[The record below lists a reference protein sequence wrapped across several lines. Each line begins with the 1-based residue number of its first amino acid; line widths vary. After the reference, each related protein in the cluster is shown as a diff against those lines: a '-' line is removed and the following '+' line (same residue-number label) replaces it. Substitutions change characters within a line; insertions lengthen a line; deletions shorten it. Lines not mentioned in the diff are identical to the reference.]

1 MLTELDT
8 LTYAPEQHETAVTET
23 AVAEGYKTAAVLVP
37 LDGTTDAKV
46 ALPIAAVLA
55 KLENCA
61 LHLAYIGKRAPAPS
75 ETATAMGLTREEL
88 RGLVIDPLLGDPAE
102 NIIQLSQELSA
113 LVVMSAY
120 TGCDLPKEKLGCLA
134 ESVLCKAPHGIVLVS
149 PDRGYRPWEIQRI
162 LVPHDGTPA
171 MTGAI
176 DPAME
181 IAYRSG
187 AEVYAL
193 HVAFRNGTRPAQ
205 PGTITAPRYVDQP
218 QHEWPSWSNEFVGR
232 LIRRWQ
238 PCRTVGLKLF
248 VAAGQPGSEI
258 LHFAREHDADL
269 IVVAWHGEWQPERAG
284 TLKAI
289 IRNSGCPVFIV
300 CAS

>member
-1 MLTELDT
+1 MLTQPDT
-8 LTYAPEQHETAVTET
+8 LTYEPEQRETAV
-23 AVAEGYKTAAVLVP
+23 EGYTIPAVLVP
-37 LDGTTDAKV
+37 LDGTADAKV

-55 KLENCA
+55 KLEGCA
-61 LHLAYIGKRAPAPS
+61 LHLAYVGKSPPVPS
-75 ETATAMGLTREEL
+75 ETAEAMELTREEL
-88 RGLVIDPLLGDPAE
+88 RGLVIDRVLGDPAE
-102 NIIQLSQELSA
+102 NIVRLSQDLSA
-113 LVVMSAY
+113 LVVMSTY
-120 TGCDLPKEKLGCLA
+120 TGCDQPREKLGCLA

-149 PDRGYRPWEIQRI
+149 PERGYRAWEVQRI

-187 AEVYAL
+187 ANVYAL
-193 HVAFRNGTRPAQ
+193 HVAFRNGMRPAQ

-218 QHEWPSWSNEFVGR
+218 QHEWRSWSNEFVER
-232 LIRRWQ
+232 LIRRWR
-238 PCRTVGLKLF
+238 PCRAVGLKLF

-258 LHFAREHDADL
+258 LTFAREHEADL

-284 TLKAI
+284 TLKAL